1 MPLYE
6 CLHIPKACEVRN
18 TIFKKLFYDN
28 ADLGSVDKALFTD
41 NISKI
46 TWVYSI
52 KTENINIKAYKDDI
66 RDYSEI
72 EVLEVSLSKN
82 TKIKRIAEIIMRSI
96 PYPMLLV
103 FKFESKIQLWAA
115 HQRTNQNDNTKN
127 TIEEFVNT
135 DWLSE
140 EDVLFDALDIKQ
152 MRFIDFYTLYSD
164 FVDKISIYNVKDI
177 IGDNTKVTGP
187 QARNLIS
194 EITEL
199 DNQITALKAK
209 SKKETQFNK
218 RIDMNIEIK
227 KLCEQKKAIFE
238 RQGI

>member
-1 MPLYE
+1 MLLYE
-6 CLHIPKACEVRN
+6 CLNIPKACEVGN

-28 ADLGSVDKALFTD
+28 ADLGTDDKALFT
-41 NISKI
+41 NYISKI
-46 TWVYSI
+46 IWVYSI

-82 TKIKRIAEIIMRSI
+82 TKIKRIAEIIMRAI

-140 EDVLFDALDIKQ
+140 EDVLFDTLDIKQ

-164 FVDKISIYNVKDI
+164 FVDKISIYNVEGI

-187 QARNLIS
+187 QARNLIRMGLIPRS
-194 EITEL
+194 L
-199 DNQITALKAK
+199 L
-209 SKKETQFNK
+209 
-218 RIDMNIEIK
+218 R
-227 KLCEQKKAIFE
+227 
-238 RQGI
+238 